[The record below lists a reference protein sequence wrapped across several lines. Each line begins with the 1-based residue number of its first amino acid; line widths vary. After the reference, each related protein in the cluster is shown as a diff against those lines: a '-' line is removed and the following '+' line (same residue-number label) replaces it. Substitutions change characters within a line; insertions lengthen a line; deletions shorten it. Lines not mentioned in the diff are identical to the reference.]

1 MREQDYYE
9 RGYDDEPRRSKK
21 AKKRKRKE
29 SAAKN
34 LPQSSPSLIRLY
46 FFRICPSYFPNTAS

>member
-21 AKKRKRKE
+21 AKSAKE
-29 SAAKN
+29 SSPAAA
-34 LPQSSPSLIRLY
+34 
-46 FFRICPSYFPNTAS
+46 ASAWS

>member
-21 AKKRKRKE
+21 AKKRKRKQ
-29 SAAKN
+29 SGSDAVIRAAKE
-34 LPQSSPSLIRLY
+34 Y
-46 FFRICPSYFPNTAS
+46 EAG

>member
-21 AKKRKRKE
+21 AKKRKK
-29 SAAKN
+29 K
-34 LPQSSPSLIRLY
+34 QSDSRGE
-46 FFRICPSYFPNTAS
+46 RGRRGDGQVRRARARARHGW